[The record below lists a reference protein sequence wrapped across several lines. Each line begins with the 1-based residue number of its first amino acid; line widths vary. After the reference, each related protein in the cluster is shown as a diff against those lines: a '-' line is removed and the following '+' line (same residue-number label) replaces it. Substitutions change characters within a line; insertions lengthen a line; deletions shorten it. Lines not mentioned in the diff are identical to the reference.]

1 MIETLYALTPEQ
13 IERRL
18 SFLGASEAKI
28 VMEGSPE
35 DVAKLIAIKRGERKP
50 DNLSLN
56 RAVQMGHV
64 TEPLNRFWYTLETGA
79 TLIGVGEPP
88 IRCADAEYIAA
99 TLDGFDPELE
109 APFEAKYHGGF
120 ETIDDLIGRYFWQ
133 LQQQMVVTNT
143 KHAVLSVI
151 YGLNSR
157 YEYRLIAADPVSQM
171 ELKWRA
177 RDVWKCVLTGE
188 PWPELLPVTASKAE
202 IKAYK
207 TVDLSTNN
215 AFADAAARFLENQDA
230 AKKFAQAKVD
240 LKSTFPADALKV
252 HGFGVIGTRDRSN
265 KISFRAGD
273 IEQGIVND

>member
-1 MIETLYALTPEQ
+1 MIDTLYALTSEQ
-13 IERRL
+13 IERRR

-50 DNLSLN
+50 DDLSLN

-64 TEPLNRFWYTLETGA
+64 TEPLNRFWYTLETGT
-79 TLIGVGEPP
+79 TLTRVGEPP
-88 IRCADAEYIAA
+88 VRFEEADYIAV

-120 ETIDDLIGRYFWQ
+120 ETMDDLIDRYFWQ
-133 LQQQMVVTNT
+133 LQQQMLVTDT
-143 KHAVLSVI
+143 QHAVLSVI

-157 YEYRLIAADPVSQM
+157 YEYRMIAADPVSQM
-171 ELKWRA
+171 DLKLRA
-177 RDVWKCVLTGE
+177 RNVWKCVLSGE
-188 PWPELLPVTASKAE
+188 PWPELRPITAGKAE

-207 TVDLSTNN
+207 TVDMSTNN
-215 AFADAAARFLENQDA
+215 AFADAAARFLENQVA

-240 LKSTFPADALKV
+240 LKSTFPDDALKV
-252 HGFGVIGTRDRSN
+252 HGFGVIGTRDRTN
-265 KISFRAGD
+265 KIVFRA
-273 IEQGIVND
+273 EAEPKND